1 MPSGIIGARG
11 VRAVRLREIRI
22 RKLYSIRGLAEVAGL
37 SDSTVRTVE
46 SGQVRPS
53 LSTIRKLST
62 LLDIDPM
69 EVDEFKEA
77 MKRAIGEN

>member
-1 MPSGIIGARG
+1 M
-11 VRAVRLREIRI
+11 RLREIRI

-77 MKRAIGEN
+77 MKRAMGEN